1 MAEDGAVSAIEGVDR
16 KAARARRD
24 EAWNREARGETET
37 ERLDRNWSNLI
48 QELRVVQTGVQFL
61 ISALLI
67 VPFQPSFAT
76 LSQTQRVLYLITLA
90 AAVGATVF
98 LVAPVSW
105 HRILFRRHRLG
116 NVVAAAHRCAMAG
129 IGLLGIS
136 LTGALV
142 LVMSMVAGTAEGVI
156 AGVAVAVL
164 FLAAWLITPWF
175 WRGPSQNGERDS

>member
-1 MAEDGAVSAIEGVDR
+1 MDATRGPSKRGPSVPSSDAE
-16 KAARARRD
+16 
-24 EAWNREARGETET
+24 WNRTVRGETEI

-67 VPFQPSFAT
+67 VPFQPAFAS
-76 LSQTQRVLYLITLA
+76 LSHGLRVLYLVTLFA
-90 AAVGATVF
+90 AIGATVF

-129 IGLLGIS
+129 VGLLGIA
-136 LTGALV
+136 LIGATV
-142 LVMSMVAGTAEGVI
+142 LVVTMVTGTADGVV

-164 FLAAWLITPWF
+164 FLVAWLIAPLF
-175 WRGPSQNGERDS
+175 WRRTSRPDDETS

>member
-1 MAEDGAVSAIEGVDR
+1 MDATGGSSKRGSSVPSTDAD
-16 KAARARRD
+16 
-24 EAWNREARGETET
+24 WNRTVRGETET

-67 VPFQPSFAT
+67 VPFQPAFVT
-76 LSQTQRVLYLITLA
+76 LSHALRVLYLVTLF

-129 IGLLGIS
+129 IGLLGIA
-136 LTGALV
+136 LIGATV
-142 LVMSMVAGTAEGVI
+142 LVVTLVTETADGVVAGVV
-156 AGVAVAVL
+156 VAAL
-164 FLAAWLITPWF
+164 FLVAWLIAPLF
-175 WRGPSQNGERDS
+175 WRRTSTPADDKH